1 MMFFH
6 KKNRYELDM
15 TTANNA
21 LQNIL
26 SSCNQPVNTIPFDKL
41 VLRKK
46 VNAASYNRLIVATTL
61 IFVLTFLSPL
71 AIVPLSE
78 MTEKLLAPTPAVLTL
93 DYVEN
98 NILSLKF
105 TGDNILYEEAFMETV
120 KNAASICLDYGWRIH
135 ADEAQ
140 TGEAQ
145 GWFNGFPEAGL
156 PAPVPGEST
165 ALGRHS
171 VIWYENRFEAPLRA
185 SGLSWSWRGRRTT
198 QRSG

>member
-1 MMFFH
+1 MFFH

-46 VNAASYNRLIVATTL
+46 VNAASYNRLIVVTAV

-71 AIVPLSE
+71 VIVPLSE
-78 MTEKLLAPTPAVLTL
+78 FNEKMFAPAPAELTL

-98 NILSLKF
+98 NVLSLKF
-105 TGDNILYEEAFMETV
+105 TGDNILHDEAFMETMSGEIIEPLSVDTSKGVINFPFLSEEANIYVPV
-120 KNAASICLDYGWRIH
+120 KNGETLHLLFTPDNVTGL
-135 ADEAQ
+135 AQ
-140 TGEAQ
+140 
-145 GWFNGFPEAGL
+145 
-156 PAPVPGEST
+156 
-165 ALGRHS
+165 
-171 VIWYENRFEAPLRA
+171 
-185 SGLSWSWRGRRTT
+185 
-198 QRSG
+198 

>member
-1 MMFFH
+1 MFFH

-46 VNAASYNRLIVATTL
+46 VNAASYNRLIAATAL
-61 IFVLTFLSPL
+61 LFVLTFLSPL

-78 MTEKLLAPTPAVLTL
+78 LSETLFVPAPAELTL

-98 NILSLKF
+98 NILSLQF
-105 TGDNILYEEAFMETV
+105 SGDNILYEEAFMETLSGEIIEPLSVDVSQGVISFPFLSEEANIYVPV
-120 KNAASICLDYGWRIH
+120 KGGETIH
-135 ADEAQ
+135 LLFTPDEA
-140 TGEAQ
+140 TGMEQ
-145 GWFNGFPEAGL
+145 
-156 PAPVPGEST
+156 
-165 ALGRHS
+165 
-171 VIWYENRFEAPLRA
+171 
-185 SGLSWSWRGRRTT
+185 
-198 QRSG
+198 

>member
-1 MMFFH
+1 MFFH

-46 VNAASYNRLIVATTL
+46 VNAASYNRLIAATAL
-61 IFVLTFLSPL
+61 LFVLTFLSPL

-78 MTEKLLAPTPAVLTL
+78 LSETLFVPAPAELTL

-98 NILSLKF
+98 NILSLQF
-105 TGDNILYEEAFMETV
+105 SGDNILYKEAFMETLSGEIIEPLSVDVSQGVISFPFLSEEANIYVPV
-120 KNAASICLDYGWRIH
+120 KGGETIH
-135 ADEAQ
+135 LLFTPDEA
-140 TGEAQ
+140 TGMEQ
-145 GWFNGFPEAGL
+145 
-156 PAPVPGEST
+156 
-165 ALGRHS
+165 
-171 VIWYENRFEAPLRA
+171 
-185 SGLSWSWRGRRTT
+185 
-198 QRSG
+198 

>member
-1 MMFFH
+1 MFFH

-71 AIVPLSE
+71 AIVPLSANL
-78 MTEKLLAPTPAVLTL
+78 TRKGLPPLPRSLLW
-93 DYVEN
+93 
-98 NILSLKF
+98 I
-105 TGDNILYEEAFMETV
+105 M
-120 KNAASICLDYGWRIH
+120 WRIM
-135 ADEAQ
+135 
-140 TGEAQ
+140 
-145 GWFNGFPEAGL
+145 F
-156 PAPVPGEST
+156 
-165 ALGRHS
+165 
-171 VIWYENRFEAPLRA
+171 
-185 SGLSWSWRGRRTT
+185 
-198 QRSG
+198 

>member
-1 MMFFH
+1 MFFH

-26 SSCNQPVNTIPFDKL
+26 STCNQPVNTIPFDKL

-46 VNAASYNRLIVATTL
+46 INAASYNRLIIATAL

-71 AIVPLSE
+71 AIIPLSE
-78 MTEKLLAPTPAVLTL
+78 LNERLFSPTPAVLTL

-105 TGDNILYEEAFMETV
+105 TGENILYEEAFMETLSGEIIAPLSIDSSKGVINFPFLSEEANIYVPV
-120 KNAASICLDYGWRIH
+120 KNGEPLHLLFTPDHVTGM
-135 ADEAQ
+135 DE
-140 TGEAQ
+140 
-145 GWFNGFPEAGL
+145 
-156 PAPVPGEST
+156 
-165 ALGRHS
+165 
-171 VIWYENRFEAPLRA
+171 
-185 SGLSWSWRGRRTT
+185 
-198 QRSG
+198 

>member
-1 MMFFH
+1 MFFH

-26 SSCNQPVNTIPFDKL
+26 STCNQPVNTIPFDKL

-46 VNAASYNRLIVATTL
+46 VNAASYNRLIIATAL

-71 AIVPLSE
+71 AIIPLSE
-78 MTEKLLAPTPAVLTL
+78 LNERLFSPTPAVLTL

-105 TGDNILYEEAFMETV
+105 TGENILYEEAFMETLSGEIIAPLSIDSSKGVINFPFLSEEANIYVPV
-120 KNAASICLDYGWRIH
+120 KNGEPLHLLFTPDHVTGM
-135 ADEAQ
+135 DE
-140 TGEAQ
+140 
-145 GWFNGFPEAGL
+145 
-156 PAPVPGEST
+156 
-165 ALGRHS
+165 
-171 VIWYENRFEAPLRA
+171 
-185 SGLSWSWRGRRTT
+185 
-198 QRSG
+198 

>member
-1 MMFFH
+1 MFFH

-46 VNAASYNRLIVATTL
+46 VNAASYNHLIAATAL

-71 AIVPLSE
+71 VIVPLSE
-78 MTEKLLAPTPAVLTL
+78 LTAKLLVSAPPELTL

-98 NILSLKF
+98 NVLSLQF
-105 TGDNILYEEAFMETV
+105 TGDNILYTEAYMETISGEVIAPLSVDASQGVISFPFLTEEANIYIPVKGGETIHLLFTPDNVTGME
-120 KNAASICLDYGWRIH
+120 
-135 ADEAQ
+135 Q
-140 TGEAQ
+140 
-145 GWFNGFPEAGL
+145 
-156 PAPVPGEST
+156 
-165 ALGRHS
+165 
-171 VIWYENRFEAPLRA
+171 
-185 SGLSWSWRGRRTT
+185 
-198 QRSG
+198 

>member
-1 MMFFH
+1 MFFH

-26 SSCNQPVNTIPFDKL
+26 STCNQPVNTIPFDKL

-46 VNAASYNRLIVATTL
+46 INAASYNRLIIATAL

-71 AIVPLSE
+71 AIIPLSE
-78 MTEKLLAPTPAVLTL
+78 LNERLFSPTPAVLTL

-105 TGDNILYEEAFMETV
+105 TGENILYKEAFMETLSGEIIAPLSVDSSKGVINFPFLSEEANIYVPV
-120 KNAASICLDYGWRIH
+120 KNGEPLHLLFTPDHVTGM
-135 ADEAQ
+135 DE
-140 TGEAQ
+140 
-145 GWFNGFPEAGL
+145 
-156 PAPVPGEST
+156 
-165 ALGRHS
+165 
-171 VIWYENRFEAPLRA
+171 
-185 SGLSWSWRGRRTT
+185 
-198 QRSG
+198 

>member
-1 MMFFH
+1 MFFH

-46 VNAASYNRLIVATTL
+46 VNAASYNHLIAATAL

-71 AIVPLSE
+71 VIVPLSE
-78 MTEKLLAPTPAVLTL
+78 LTAKLLVSTPPELTL

-98 NILSLKF
+98 NILSLQF
-105 TGDNILYEEAFMETV
+105 TGDNILYTEAFMETISGEIIEPLSVDASQGVISFPFLSEEANIYVPV
-120 KNAASICLDYGWRIH
+120 KNGETIH
-135 ADEAQ
+135 LLFTPD
-140 TGEAQ
+140 
-145 GWFNGFPEAGL
+145 N
-156 PAPVPGEST
+156 V
-165 ALGRHS
+165 
-171 VIWYENRFEAPLRA
+171 
-185 SGLSWSWRGRRTT
+185 SGME
-198 QRSG
+198 Q

>member
-1 MMFFH
+1 MFFH

-26 SSCNQPVNTIPFDKL
+26 STCNQPVNTIPFDKL

-46 VNAASYNRLIVATTL
+46 INAASYNRLIIATAL

-71 AIVPLSE
+71 AIIPLSE
-78 MTEKLLAPTPAVLTL
+78 LNERLFSPTPAVLTL

-105 TGDNILYEEAFMETV
+105 TGENILYEEAFMETLSGEIIAPLSVDSSKGVINFPFLSEEANIYVPV
-120 KNAASICLDYGWRIH
+120 KNGEPLHLLFTPDHVTGM
-135 ADEAQ
+135 DE
-140 TGEAQ
+140 
-145 GWFNGFPEAGL
+145 
-156 PAPVPGEST
+156 
-165 ALGRHS
+165 
-171 VIWYENRFEAPLRA
+171 
-185 SGLSWSWRGRRTT
+185 
-198 QRSG
+198 

>member
-1 MMFFH
+1 MFFH

-26 SSCNQPVNTIPFDKL
+26 STCNQPVNTIPFNKL

-46 VNAASYNRLIVATTL
+46 INAASYNKLIIATAL

-71 AIVPLSE
+71 AIIPLSE
-78 MTEKLLAPTPAVLTL
+78 LNERLFSPTPAVLTL

-105 TGDNILYEEAFMETV
+105 TGENILYEEAFMETLSGEIIAPLSVDSSKGVINFPFLSEEANIYVPV
-120 KNAASICLDYGWRIH
+120 KNGEPLHLLFTPDHVTGM
-135 ADEAQ
+135 DE
-140 TGEAQ
+140 
-145 GWFNGFPEAGL
+145 
-156 PAPVPGEST
+156 
-165 ALGRHS
+165 
-171 VIWYENRFEAPLRA
+171 
-185 SGLSWSWRGRRTT
+185 
-198 QRSG
+198 

>member
-1 MMFFH
+1 MFFH

-46 VNAASYNRLIVATTL
+46 VNAASYNRLIAATAL

-78 MTEKLLAPTPAVLTL
+78 LSETLFAPAPAELTL

-98 NILSLKF
+98 NILSLQF
-105 TGDNILYEEAFMETV
+105 NGDNILYKEAFMETMSGEIIEPLSVDASQGVISFPFLSEEANIYVPV
-120 KNAASICLDYGWRIH
+120 KGGETIH
-135 ADEAQ
+135 LLFTPDDV
-140 TGEAQ
+140 TGVEQ
-145 GWFNGFPEAGL
+145 
-156 PAPVPGEST
+156 
-165 ALGRHS
+165 
-171 VIWYENRFEAPLRA
+171 
-185 SGLSWSWRGRRTT
+185 
-198 QRSG
+198 

>member
-1 MMFFH
+1 MFFH

-46 VNAASYNRLIVATTL
+46 VNAASYNRLIAATAL

-78 MTEKLLAPTPAVLTL
+78 LSETLFVPAPAELTL

-98 NILSLKF
+98 NILSLQF
-105 TGDNILYEEAFMETV
+105 TGDNILYNEAFMETMSGEIIEPLSVDAAQGVISFPFLSEEANIYVPV
-120 KNAASICLDYGWRIH
+120 KG
-135 ADEAQ
+135 
-140 TGEAQ
+140 GEAIHLLFTPDDVTGVEQ
-145 GWFNGFPEAGL
+145 
-156 PAPVPGEST
+156 
-165 ALGRHS
+165 
-171 VIWYENRFEAPLRA
+171 
-185 SGLSWSWRGRRTT
+185 
-198 QRSG
+198 

>member
-1 MMFFH
+1 MFFH

-26 SSCNQPVNTIPFDKL
+26 TTCNQPVNTIPFDKL

-46 VNAASYNRLIVATTL
+46 INAASYNRLIIATAL

-71 AIVPLSE
+71 AIIPLSE
-78 MTEKLLAPTPAVLTL
+78 LNERLFSPTPAVLTL

-105 TGDNILYEEAFMETV
+105 TGENILYEEAFMETLSGEIIAPLSIDSSKGVINFPFLSEEANIYVPV
-120 KNAASICLDYGWRIH
+120 KNGEPLHLLFTPDHVTGM
-135 ADEAQ
+135 DE
-140 TGEAQ
+140 
-145 GWFNGFPEAGL
+145 
-156 PAPVPGEST
+156 
-165 ALGRHS
+165 
-171 VIWYENRFEAPLRA
+171 
-185 SGLSWSWRGRRTT
+185 
-198 QRSG
+198 

>member
-1 MMFFH
+1 MFFH

-93 DYVEN
+93 D
-98 NILSLKF
+98 
-105 TGDNILYEEAFMETV
+105 FMETV
-120 KNAASICLDYGWRIH
+120 SGEIIEPLSVDSSKGVINFPFLSEEANIYVPVKNGETLHLLFTPDNV
-135 ADEAQ
+135 
-140 TGEAQ
+140 TGLEQ
-145 GWFNGFPEAGL
+145 
-156 PAPVPGEST
+156 
-165 ALGRHS
+165 
-171 VIWYENRFEAPLRA
+171 
-185 SGLSWSWRGRRTT
+185 
-198 QRSG
+198 

>member
-1 MMFFH
+1 MFFH

-26 SSCNQPVNTIPFDKL
+26 STCNQPVNTIPFDKL

-46 VNAASYNRLIVATTL
+46 VNAASYNHLIAATAL

-78 MTEKLLAPTPAVLTL
+78 LTAKMLVSTPPELTL

-98 NILSLKF
+98 NILSLQF
-105 TGDNILYEEAFMETV
+105 TGDNILYTEAFMETMSGEVIEPLSVDASQGVISFPFLSEEANIYVPV
-120 KNAASICLDYGWRIH
+120 KNGETIH
-135 ADEAQ
+135 LLFTPD
-140 TGEAQ
+140 
-145 GWFNGFPEAGL
+145 N
-156 PAPVPGEST
+156 V
-165 ALGRHS
+165 
-171 VIWYENRFEAPLRA
+171 
-185 SGLSWSWRGRRTT
+185 SGME
-198 QRSG
+198 Q